1 MKDDQEA
8 SVPERSDKSPRVA
21 LAGVAIA
28 SFVGCI
34 DFTIVNTAM
43 PALQRDLRVDVQ
55 MSQWI
60 VTAFLIGLT
69 TCMVAAGRL
78 ADLRGRRR
86 ALYFGMLVFA
96 IGSLGAGLAWNI
108 QALVAWRL
116 VQGVACAVLYTA
128 STAVVTEMYP
138 EAERG
143 KALGLLFSANGLGL
157 ASGPVAGGLLIGL
170 LGWRAIFLVNL
181 PLLALAYLLCRGRIQ
196 ESHATSNE
204 PFDVRG
210 LILMTIA
217 LPCLLA
223 AIVHGSD
230 WGWSSLPTLSLAA
243 AGLCLLAAFVHVER
257 TARFPLIR
265 LDLFASLRFA
275 SAGIASATLA
285 AFYCSAFFLM
295 PMYLAFIRHRDSTAI
310 GWLLLPTTA
319 IMAFTSPFSGRWA
332 DRRGVM
338 QPTLAGLVF
347 LMVSASLQA
356 RFDATTSWPT
366 VVAAFAFMGIGWGC
380 LLGPSTMAAL
390 AAVPV
395 QLSGLATGAAWTL
408 HNFAGALGL
417 AVVTT
422 VFANAS
428 DNGRN
433 LLAGYGAAMWLLT
446 ATCSFAL
453 LALLITH
460 SVSVRRPLSE
470 T

>member
-1 MKDDQEA
+1 MNPSE
-8 SVPERSDKSPRVA
+8 PDKNPRVA
-21 LAGVAIA
+21 LAGVATA

-34 DFTIVNTAM
+34 DFTVVNTAM
-43 PALQRDLRVDVQ
+43 PALQKDLGAQVQ

-108 QALVAWRL
+108 QALVVWRL

-128 STAVVTEMYP
+128 STAVVTQMFP

-143 KALGLLFSANGLGL
+143 KALGLLFGANGFGL
-157 ASGPVAGGLLIGL
+157 ASGPVAGGLLIGV

-181 PLLALAYLLCRGRIQ
+181 PLLALAYVLCRGRIQ
-196 ESHATSNE
+196 ESRADTHES
-204 PFDVRG
+204 FDVAG
-210 LILMTIA
+210 LILMAVA
-217 LPCLLA
+217 LPCMLT
-223 AIVHGSD
+223 AIVHGAD
-230 WGWSSLPTLSLAA
+230 WGWSSFPTLSLAA

-257 TARFPLIR
+257 TAKFPLIR
-265 LDLFASLRFA
+265 LDLFANLRFA
-275 SAGIASATLA
+275 SAGIASASLA

-295 PMYLAFIRHRDSTAI
+295 PLYLAFVRHRDSTAI

-319 IMAFTSPFSGRWA
+319 VMAVTSPLSGRWA

-338 QPTLAGLVF
+338 QPMLAGLVF
-347 LMVSASLQA
+347 LMASASLQA

-366 VVAAFAFMGIGWGC
+366 VLAAFAFMGVGWGC

-390 AAVPV
+390 AAVPA

-408 HNFAGALGL
+408 HNFAGAMGL

-428 DNGRN
+428 ANGRD
-433 LLAGYGAAMWLLT
+433 LLAGYGTSMWLLT
-446 ATCSFAL
+446 ATCGVAL
-453 LALLITH
+453 LALLVTQ
-460 SVSVRRPLSE
+460 SLSARRVRA
-470 T
+470 